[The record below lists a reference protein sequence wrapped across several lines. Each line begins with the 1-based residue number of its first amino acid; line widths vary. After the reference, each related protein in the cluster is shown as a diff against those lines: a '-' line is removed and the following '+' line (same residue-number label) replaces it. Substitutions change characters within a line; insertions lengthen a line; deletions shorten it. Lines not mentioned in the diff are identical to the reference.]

1 MWNVRLYYETGF
13 NAVNIPD
20 SPALLETMSHA
31 DFPALDILQGEHLAS
46 VNVKATRQQVKKAD
60 YMRLTDGTDTFYY
73 IVQSFTMTSTD
84 VATLSLAMD
93 YFTTH
98 GGVTGL
104 TFLDGVVE
112 RHHVTSADD
121 KYGAYTEEDPMLVP
135 SKELDFDEVALFT
148 DMTSAN
154 DTNSKR
160 IIETT
165 LDLEATGKNADAIPY
180 TTQGGDTVTVPIVQ
194 VNNKFTDVGV
204 NKEATEFGKW
214 GSFVTPQ
221 TVLVDSDDAGIQ
233 AGIARARSL
242 GIEDGILRS
251 YIVPK
256 AAIGKGSIYNDGHYE
271 LLNGAHKI
279 EATNLNFEYANVK
292 NKRVLYGSLNS
303 FVMMSP
309 ANGNSVTFKPED
321 IAFDEN
327 GTQLTAPSVCMNADP
342 RPDGMPYFRF
352 QYYKKN
358 ASDFF
363 LNALKGMEWAN
374 APLTYFGKS
383 GFWQAKLQHDATT
396 GMFSRNQDMAEA
408 ANKVQAIQNVL
419 GVVAGGAGPAA
430 NGWVGGNAPI
440 AGSDEAVQY
449 FLARQPYE
457 VGAGAFSL
465 GVQMGTGFANAGM
478 NYAMA
483 ERQTELSFKNA
494 YLQEAIGY
502 ISGNIVAP
510 DLRFAMSET
519 LRDFRGNGCIV
530 YRYRPQSSDIA
541 KLDKVLT
548 MYGYKDTEPL
558 AGNESYLTNRAKF
571 NYIKATGVSVAGNKP
586 KWLRDGVAMQLSVG
600 TRIWHVKPNSAVYTD
615 GSNV

>member
-20 SPALLETMSHA
+20 TPALLDTMTYS
-31 DFPALDILQGEHLAS
+31 DFPALDILQGENLAS
-46 VNVKATRQQVKKAD
+46 VNIKATRAQVKNAD

-73 IVQSFTMTSTD
+73 IVEEFNMTSTD
-84 VATLSLAMD
+84 VAVLSIVMD

-112 RHHVTSADD
+112 RHHVASADD
-121 KYGAYTEEDPMLVP
+121 EYGAYTEEDPMLVP
-135 SKELDFDEVALFT
+135 SKELDFDEVSLFT
-148 DMTSAN
+148 DMVSS
-154 DTNSKR
+154 DSTNSSK

-165 LDLEATGKNADAIPY
+165 LDLEATGTNADAIPY

-194 VNNKFTDVGV
+194 VNNKISTAYV
-204 NKEATEFGKW
+204 NKEATTLGTWQK
-214 GSFVTPQ
+214 FVMPQ

-233 AGIARARSL
+233 AGIAKARSL

-251 YIVPK
+251 YVVPK
-256 AAIGKGSIYNDGHYE
+256 AAIGQGSILDQDGHYTQ
-271 LLNGAHKI
+271 LDGVHDI
-279 EATNLNFEYANVK
+279 EATNLDFEYAQVK

-303 FVMMSP
+303 FLMVSP
-309 ANGNSVTFKPED
+309 ANGNSVAFKPED

-327 GTQLTAPSVCMNADP
+327 GTQLTAPSVCMNTDP

-374 APLTYFGKS
+374 APLAYLGKS
-383 GFWQAKLQHDATT
+383 GFWQAKLQHDAST
-396 GMFSRNQDMAEA
+396 GILDRNKDMAETS
-408 ANKVQAIQNVL
+408 NNIQAVL
-419 GVVAGGAGPAA
+419 GFLGAGQQATNFIGMEKMQA
-430 NGWVGGNAPI
+430 FEQAVDTNYNL
-440 AGSDEAVQY
+440 GS
-449 FLARQPYE
+449 
-457 VGAGAFSL
+457 
-465 GVQMGTGFANAGM
+465 MGFNIGMNFVTAGM
-478 NYAMA
+478 QAGLA
-483 ERQTELSFKNA
+483 KRQTEISFKNA

-502 ISGNIVAP
+502 ITGNIVAP
-510 DLRFAMSET
+510 DLKFAMSET

-530 YRYRPQSSDIA
+530 YRYRPQASDIA

-548 MYGYKDTEPL
+548 MYGYRDTEPL
-558 AGNESYLTNRAKF
+558 AGNESYMTNRSKF
-571 NYIKATGVSVAGNKP
+571 NYIKATGVSVAGTKP
-586 KWLRDGVAMQLSVG
+586 KWLRDGVATQLSVG
-600 TRIWHVKPNSAVYTD
+600 TRIWHVKPNTTVYTD